1 MRSFQF
7 SSFRWN
13 AVDKPIGGTDGD
25 LNSSEGS
32 EIDLDQTVKG
42 DTATDKPASGIDRN
56 SHTPTGNEVFI
67 MDNRGEDRTASFFA
81 QPGILAGEY
90 EFTACFIWVEWD
102 NYETDVFY
110 MFFFIYTSKDCWF
123 LSF

>member
-1 MRSFQF
+1 MFYFVFFFIFICRALF
-7 SSFRWN
+7 SIFLRFVEN

-25 LNSSEGS
+25 LSSGEGN

-42 DTATDKPASGIDRN
+42 DTVTDKPASGIDRN

-81 QPGILAGEY
+81 QPGILAGMLI
-90 EFTACFIWVEWD
+90 FVILASWH
-102 NYETDVFY
+102 
-110 MFFFIYTSKDCWF
+110 
-123 LSF
+123 